1 MRRNRHRL
9 VPLKSASVESML
21 WILSVAWLSG
31 CAGSSSV
38 KGAWQESTPNRSFSR
53 ILIVGL
59 STSFDQRCSFE
70 FSMASQ
76 FSGSSTQPLVS
87 CNTMM
92 PKEALTRANI
102 ERVVAADHAD
112 AVLTTAVV
120 TMQLGKG
127 QGYTG
132 MPYYQVEGVGY
143 VTGPVG
149 AYGVP
154 VAFVQ
159 LETPPSIPTITG
171 DVHLITKL
179 FDTHDATLVYTL
191 DTRAKTDDL
200 QSSGVAIDTIT
211 ELIAGRLRRDGVIH

>member
-1 MRRNRHRL
+1 MKR
-9 VPLKSASVESML
+9 VSVKSTL
-21 WILSVAWLSG
+21 LILGVAWLAG

-38 KGAWQESTPNRSFSR
+38 KSAWQESAPNRSFSR

-59 STSFDQRCSFE
+59 NTNFDQRCAFE

-92 PKEALTRANI
+92 PKESLTRANT
-102 ERVVAADHAD
+102 ERVVAAERAD

-120 TMQLGKG
+120 TMHLAKG
-127 QGYTG
+127 RGYTG
-132 MPYYQVEGVGY
+132 MPYYQVEGMGY
-143 VTGPVG
+143 VTGPLS

-159 LETPPSIPTITG
+159 LETPPSIPEITG
-171 DVHLITKL
+171 AVHLITKL
-179 FDTHDATLVYTL
+179 FDAQNAALVYTL

-200 QSSGVAIDTIT
+200 QLDDIAIETIT
-211 ELIAGRLRRDGVIH
+211 ELIAGRLRHYRVIH

>member
-1 MRRNRHRL
+1 MRSSGHRL
-9 VPLKSASVESML
+9 VRMKRASVESAL
-21 WILSVAWLSG
+21 LILSVAWLAG

-38 KGAWQESTPNRSFSR
+38 NGAWQNSTPNRSFSR

-92 PKEALTRANI
+92 PKEALSRANI
-102 ERVVAADHAD
+102 ERVVAAEHAD

-171 DVHLITKL
+171 EVHLITKL
-179 FDTHDATLVYTL
+179 FDTRDATLVYTL

-200 QSSGVAIDTIT
+200 QSSGVAIDSIT
-211 ELIAGRLRRDGVIH
+211 ELIAGRLRHDGVIH

>member
-1 MRRNRHRL
+1 MLSAPRRLERMARAAIESA
-9 VPLKSASVESML
+9 PL
-21 WILSVAWLSG
+21 ILSVAWLAG
-31 CAGSSSV
+31 CAGTSSV
-38 KGAWQESTPNRSFSR
+38 SGAWQNSTANRSYSR

-92 PKEALTRANI
+92 PKEALSRANI
-102 ERVVAADHAD
+102 EHVVAAEHAD

-120 TMQLGKG
+120 AMQIGKG

-159 LETPPSIPTITG
+159 LETPASIPTITG
-171 DVHLITKL
+171 DAHLITKL
-179 FDTHDATLVYTL
+179 FDARAANLVYTL

-200 QSSGVAIDTIT
+200 QSTGVAIDTIT
-211 ELIAGRLRRDGVIH
+211 ELIAGRLRRDGVIR